1 MRTTTQTIPLLDTM
15 PRFKYRLTTL
25 LKIREGVR
33 DERRAELAT
42 AYLAEQKLRE
52 RRDAAQAELDEHLSE
67 QQQSLS
73 QGAAVD
79 VDRLLSTHRYQLVL
93 RAEITV
99 LDRQA
104 EMLAAEIEK
113 RRQAL
118 VAADREVRALEKL
131 KDSQFERH
139 RQGELLAEHKQFDE
153 IASRGHH
160 REEGA

>member
-1 MRTTTQTIPLLDTM
+1 MS
-15 PRFKYRLTTL
+15 RFKYRMATL

-52 RRDAAQAELDEHLSE
+52 RRDAVQAELNDHLAE
-67 QQQSLS
+67 QQQSVS

-79 VDRLLSTHRYQLVL
+79 VDRLLNTHRYQLIL

-104 EMLAAEIEK
+104 EMLASEIEK

-131 KDSQFERH
+131 KESQYERH
-139 RQGELLAEHKQFDE
+139 RQGELFAENKQFDE

-160 REEGA
+160 REESP

>member
-1 MRTTTQTIPLLDTM
+1 M
-15 PRFKYRLTTL
+15 PRFKYRLATL

-42 AYLAEQKLRE
+42 AYVAEQKLRE
-52 RRDAAQAELDEHLSE
+52 RREAIQAELNEHLAE
-67 QQQSLS
+67 QQQSVS
-73 QGAAVD
+73 RGAAVD

-93 RAEITV
+93 RAEMTV
-99 LDRQA
+99 LDRQG
-104 EMLAAEIEK
+104 EMLASEIDK

-131 KDSQFERH
+131 KDSQYERH
-139 RQGELLAEHKQFDE
+139 RQGELLAENKQFDE

-160 REEGA
+160 REENS